1 MLEWFKITLILCAF
15 GTLREIRPSEPF
27 VTEFL
32 SGEWRNVTSE
42 QLFRDVYPV
51 GTYSYMAVLIVIF
64 LITDFLRFKPVII
77 LSGLCGISIY
87 AILLWTTSIEWLYVS
102 QFLYGLYMAT
112 EVAYYTYMYAKVE
125 TSKYAR
131 VTSLARVAA
140 LAGRFLSGVTAQLL
154 THLHL
159 MDFRELNY
167 ITFSSQILA
176 TIWAFWLPSVDFGIY
191 FHRRSSI
198 ISNFQE
204 NLHPPK
210 DQILPKVK
218 QKQSLTANVSR
229 AARLLSRHAGAA
241 YSRPRVLAWSA
252 LYAAALALFTHAQ
265 YYMQVLW
272 QQIQQ
277 HDEHKV
283 DYNGAVEAAT
293 TLAGA
298 AGALAAAS
306 AQRPVLP
313 AVAAAAQAA
322 AALLT
327 AYVPDIYLS
336 YACYVL
342 LGTLFHFTITMA
354 SAKIASQLTDE
365 SCFGLIFG
373 INMFVG
379 AVLQSLLTLV
389 LNQALALQADA
400 MYAALGALYLLLAA
414 GWLLGWAAHTCR
426 QKKAAA
432 DH

>member
-27 VTEFL
+27 VTEYL

-102 QFLYGLYMAT
+102 QSLFGLYMAT

-140 LAGRFLSGVTAQLL
+140 LSGRFLSGVTAQLL
-154 THLHL
+154 THMHL
-159 MDFRELNY
+159 LDFRDLNY

-176 TIWAFWLPSVDFGIY
+176 TVWAFWLPPVDFGIY
-191 FHRRSSI
+191 FHRRN
-198 ISNFQE
+198 NFQE
-204 NLHPPK
+204 NLYPPK
-210 DQILPKVK
+210 DQISPKAK
-218 QKQSLTANVSR
+218 KQSFTANVST
-229 AARLLSRHAGAA
+229 AARLVSLHARSA
-241 YSRPRVLAWSA
+241 YWRPRVLAWSA
-252 LYAAALALFTHAQ
+252 LYAAALALFTHVQ
-265 YYMQVLW
+265 SYMQLLW

-283 DYNGAVEAAT
+283 QVDYNGAVEAVT

-306 AQRPVLP
+306 AERPAL
-313 AVAAAAQAA
+313 VAAATGAQAA

-327 AYVPDIYLS
+327 ALVPDIYLS
-336 YACYVL
+336 YACYCL

-354 SAKIASQLTDE
+354 SAKIASQLSDE

-389 LNQALALQADA
+389 LNQALALQPDV

-414 GWLLGWAAHTCR
+414 GWLLALTAHTCR
-426 QKKAAA
+426 QTKPAA